1 MLKLNRLTD
10 YAVVVLGQMAQSPF
24 SIQTAT
30 NLSEG
35 TTIPLPTVSK
45 LLKIMANAGL
55 ITSHR
60 GVNGGYSIDRIA
72 EDVPVSEIVEALDG
86 PIALTACV
94 DGAEDHCSVEALCPM
109 RGNWNRVNK
118 AIRGALEDVSLAD
131 LIDPAEMFPIP
142 ERKTLTGIEKHRSRF
157 WSEYK

>member
-1 MLKLNRLTD
+1 MVKSELVQKLCNTHPNILRKD
-10 YAVVVLGQMAQSPF
+10 
-24 SIQTAT
+24 I
-30 NLSEG
+30 E
-35 TTIPLPTVSK
+35 
-45 LLKIMANAGL
+45 KIF
-55 ITSHR
+55 
-60 GVNGGYSIDRIA
+60 
-72 EDVPVSEIVEALDG
+72 DVIFSEIVEALDG
-86 PIALTACV
+86 PIARTACV

-157 WSEYK
+157 RSEYK